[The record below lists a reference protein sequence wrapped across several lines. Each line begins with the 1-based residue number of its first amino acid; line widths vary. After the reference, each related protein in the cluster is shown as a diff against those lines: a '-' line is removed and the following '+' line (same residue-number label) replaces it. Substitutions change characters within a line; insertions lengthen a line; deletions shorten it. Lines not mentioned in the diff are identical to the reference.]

1 VATAV
6 KFQDSKAL
14 AAYEC
19 GAREQAVTVNLV
31 YSGHEPF
38 VSQSRFNK
46 WIEIRRKNQMNPKVM
61 AQKCDELV
69 SSAGATVPDKV
80 IEERVG

>member
-1 VATAV
+1 
-6 KFQDSKAL
+6 
-14 AAYEC
+14 
-19 GAREQAVTVNLV
+19 
-31 YSGHEPF
+31 
-38 VSQSRFNK
+38 
-46 WIEIRRKNQMNPKVM
+46 MNPKVM